1 MKSGRIVIRGIVQGV
16 GFRPFVYAAA
26 KQCGICGNVINHGS
40 EVEIFASGARFD
52 DFVDA
57 VSRGP
62 KMSVIDSVTVEPA
75 PEGWFAPADFTIL
88 PSQDGAR
95 SGFIPADIATCEH
108 CLEDVMNPKSRYFGY
123 WATSCTDCGPRYSV
137 IHAVPYDRERTAM
150 SAFPKCA
157 ACEADYTNPLDRRH
171 HAQTIAC
178 ENCGPQL
185 SLLKGDGAQ
194 VPAAAGDII
203 KKAAALLDAGNI
215 MAIRGV
221 GGFHIC
227 CIESAAA
234 RLKSL
239 LGRPNQSLAV
249 MMQPESLKDF
259 VVEPSQAE
267 WELLKGPV
275 HPIMI
280 LDKLDPDAHFELSQ
294 LHNLGVM
301 LPYTALHHLLF
312 AALKSPLLVMTSANA
327 PGTPMITATQVI
339 IEKMSGVVDYILT
352 HNREI
357 VNRCDDSVVRDGY
370 LIRLSRG
377 FAPLRTKFDLGP
389 RQILAVGPELN
400 ANATIYKDG
409 FLITSPHV
417 GNVRNPPTVAY
428 LKETIDKL
436 TSLTGAK
443 PEVIAHDLHPQFLST
458 RLAHEMADE
467 SGALLVPVQHH
478 KAHIASVTCE
488 EVAGIAI
495 DGVGYGDDKTVW
507 GGEILCGSPALG
519 YERTGHLEPVVMPGG
534 DLAGKFPERMLYGIL
549 PDEETRALL
558 LERGWD
564 EGSLKILSQMTAK
577 RFNSPLTSSTGRVL
591 DAAAALLGICRE
603 KTYDGEPSMT
613 LEAFAAR
620 GVAQPMEICIDASGS
635 TDVLLSSA
643 LLREAREMA
652 ADGIAVVDI
661 AASVQATLAKGI
673 AELAVRACEKR
684 GLGKA
689 ALSGGVAIN
698 RSIRETIIESLN
710 SAGIECI
717 LNPRYPFGDG
727 CISCGQAVIAAHQAG
742 KM

>member
-26 KQCGICGNVINHGS
+26 KRCEICGSVINHGS
-40 EVEIFASGARFD
+40 EVEIFATGARFD
-52 DFVDA
+52 EFVEA
-57 VSRGP
+57 VSKGP
-62 KMSVIDSVTVEPA
+62 KMSVIDSVTVDCV
-75 PEGWFAPADFTIL
+75 PENWASPSDFTIL
-88 PSQDGAR
+88 PSKDGAR
-95 SGFIPADIATCEH
+95 SGFIPADIATCEY
-108 CLEDVMNPKSRYFGY
+108 CLADVMNPKSRYFGY

-150 SAFPKCA
+150 NEFPKCA

-178 ENCGPQL
+178 EHCGPQL
-185 SLLKGDGAQ
+185 SLLKGDGTDCGIPQAN
-194 VPAAAGDII
+194 II
-203 KKAAALLDAGNI
+203 KKAAELLDAGKI
-215 MAIRGV
+215 LAIRGV

-227 CIESAAA
+227 CIESAAK
-234 RLKSL
+234 RLKDQ

-249 MMQPESLKDF
+249 MMQPETLKDF
-259 VVEPSQAE
+259 VVEPSEKE

-275 HPIMI
+275 HPITI
-280 LDKLDPDAHFELSQ
+280 LDKLDPDSHFELSQ

-312 AALKSPLLVMTSANA
+312 SVLKSPLLVMTSANV
-327 PGTPMITATQVI
+327 PGTPMITSTEVI
-339 IEKMSGVVDYILT
+339 IEKMAGTVDYILT

-377 FAPLRTKFDLGP
+377 FAPLRTKFDLGA

-436 TSLTGAK
+436 VCLTGAK
-443 PEVIAHDLHPQFLST
+443 PEIIAHDLHPQFLST
-458 RLAHEMADE
+458 RLAHEMAEE
-467 SGALLVPVQHH
+467 SGAQLVAVQHH
-478 KAHIASVTCE
+478 RAHIASVTCD

-495 DGVGYGDDKTVW
+495 DGVGYGDDKTIW

-519 YERTGHLEPVVMPGG
+519 YERSGHLEAVVMPGG

-558 LERGWD
+558 FERGWD

-603 KTYDGEPSMT
+603 KTYDGEPSMI
-613 LEAFAAR
+613 LEAYAAR
-620 GVAQPMEICIDASGS
+620 GVAQPMEICIDSSGEA
-635 TDVLLSSA
+635 DVLMTSA
-643 LLREAREMA
+643 LLREAREMV
-652 ADGIAVVDI
+652 ADGLQIADI
-661 AASVQATLAKGI
+661 AASVQTTLSRGI
-673 AELAVRACEKR
+673 AELAVLSCGRR
-684 GLGKA
+684 GLKSA

-698 RSIRETIIESLN
+698 RSIRETIIETLKS
-710 SAGIECI
+710 SGIDCI
-717 LNPRYPFGDG
+717 LNQRYPFGDG

-742 KM
+742 RM